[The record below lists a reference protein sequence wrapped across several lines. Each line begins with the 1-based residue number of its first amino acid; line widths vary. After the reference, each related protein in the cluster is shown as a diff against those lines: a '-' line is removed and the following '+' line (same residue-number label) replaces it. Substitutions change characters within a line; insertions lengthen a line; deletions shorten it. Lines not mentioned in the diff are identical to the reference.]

1 MTFQFPLL
9 EEDLAYFHSH
19 TMEKLTH
26 DVLPM
31 GVMSPGVDTVS
42 TVKEK
47 CIQGI
52 GTIANMTETLNKMA
66 PNLKVTKFC

>member
-9 EEDLAYFHSH
+9 EEDLAYFHSR
-19 TMEKLTH
+19 TMEKRTH
-26 DVLPM
+26 DALPM

-42 TVKEK
+42 TIKEN

-52 GTIANMTETLNKMA
+52 GTIANMTKTLIEMA
-66 PNLKVTKFC
+66 PNLKVAKFC